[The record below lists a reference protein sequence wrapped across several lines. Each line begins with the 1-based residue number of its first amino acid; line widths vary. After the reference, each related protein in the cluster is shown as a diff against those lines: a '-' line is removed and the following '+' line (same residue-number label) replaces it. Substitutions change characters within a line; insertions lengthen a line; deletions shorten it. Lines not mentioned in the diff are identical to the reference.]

1 MKKKARKLIA
11 LLFIGFV
18 SCLLFGCKANTKELD
33 NNTKVTVTEDGKK
46 IEILSDKNCT
56 LELNVTISEDDIR
69 ITGEKRIYL
78 QKGKKETLK
87 VNDFGEAIRFP
98 ESAIFSKINS
108 VQVEE
113 KKLENTIIYVAVGVA
128 VVILITIAIKKE
140 IKNNFK
146 VSE

>member
-1 MKKKARKLIA
+1 MKKLISAA
-11 LLFIGFV
+11 LVLAMVLSFA
-18 SCLLFGCKANTKELD
+18 GCN
-33 NNTKVTVTEDGKK
+33 
-46 IEILSDKNCT
+46 S
-56 LELNVTISEDDIR
+56 S
-69 ITGEKRIYL
+69 
-78 QKGKKETLK
+78 KKETLK
-87 VNDFGEAIRFP
+87 VNDFGEAIGFP